1 MDSNTLSIIAV
12 IISFISVVIALWSAW
27 TNHQS
32 LKFTKFNREKARRL
46 QHTKACSELLE
57 EIRVYEI
64 EFERELSE
72 LQDLEPKFERLLT
85 HSPSEFNQYLPIFKT
100 YKSELAGFA
109 LQAQTLWQE
118 AFEWNQKYRYEG
130 YAEHSAHFRRLLS
143 YDKSIQNEWAP
154 RIKALRIAIDASDL
168 N

>member
-1 MDSNTLSIIAV
+1 MDSHTLSIIAV

-32 LKFTKFNREKARRL
+32 LKFTKFNREKVRRL

-64 EFERELSE
+64 EFERELRE
-72 LQDLEPKFERLLT
+72 LQELEPKFERLLT
-85 HSPSEFNQYLPIFKT
+85 NSPSDFNQYLHIFKT
-100 YKSELAGFA
+100 YKPELIKFT
-109 LQAQTLWQE
+109 LQARTLWQE
-118 AFEWNQKYRYEG
+118 AFEWYEKYRYEG
-130 YAEHSAHFRRLLS
+130 YAAHSAQFRRLLS
-143 YDKSIQNEWAP
+143 ADKSIQNEWAP
-154 RIKALRIAIDASDL
+154 RIKALRIAINASDL

>member
-32 LKFTKFNREKARRL
+32 LKFTKFNREKVRRL

-85 HSPSEFNQYLPIFKT
+85 HSPSDFNQYLPIFKT

-109 LQAQTLWQE
+109 LQARTLWQE
-118 AFEWNQKYRYEG
+118 AFEWYEKYRYEG
-130 YAEHSAHFRRLLS
+130 YAAHSAHFRRLLS
-143 YDKSIQNEWAP
+143 DDKSIQNEWAL
-154 RIKALRIAIDASDL
+154 RIKALRIAINASDL